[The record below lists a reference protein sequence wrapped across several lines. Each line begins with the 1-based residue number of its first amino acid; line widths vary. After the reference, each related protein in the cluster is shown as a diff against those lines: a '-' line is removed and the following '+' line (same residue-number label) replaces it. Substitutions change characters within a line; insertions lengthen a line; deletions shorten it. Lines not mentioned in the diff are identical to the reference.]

1 MMKHYKEFARV
12 WLGESDI
19 AALTIRSVGEVYNLK
34 FVEDGLYHAYEC
46 FGDVEIGEHY
56 TKVFTG
62 SRWLKVY
69 DDNSLRYHKCF
80 REYDIVDIYRAGNYG
95 CIIHWHN

>member
-1 MMKHYKEFARV
+1 MKHYKEFKKV

-19 AALTIRSVGEVYNLK
+19 AALTIRSVDKVYNLK
-34 FVEDGLYHAYEC
+34 FGGDGIYDAYEC

-56 TKVFTG
+56 IKEFEG
-62 SRWLKVY
+62 STWLKIF
-69 DDNSLRYHKCF
+69 DDYSLRYDMDYE
-80 REYDIVDIYRAGNYG
+80 EYSKVDIYRAKNYG